1 MWYEDTYN
9 NLLVT
14 KSQVLLR
21 LLFVIYIIYIII
33 EWNTT
38 FLFVVVKIKIFFFH
52 ASLEALWICPQT
64 NRDPKTSEV
73 FAVCLAM

>member
-38 FLFVVVKIKIFFFH
+38 FQFVVVKIKIFFH
-52 ASLEALWICPQT
+52 ASLEALWIYPQT
-64 NRDPKTSEV
+64 TRDPKTPEV